1 MDTLWGVAGVRG
13 PFDAWVS
20 LPLAALVAWSAL
32 GGLLLPSTYARET
45 ASWSAQGMGQDW
57 VNLLLVAPTLA
68 IGGARALRGS
78 LRARLVVGGALL
90 YTVYS
95 FLLYAFEV
103 HFNPLFLVYCATL
116 GLSFY
121 ALLALLVALPGMEP
135 LGWYRGQVPARVTGI
150 FLLVIAGGF
159 ALLWLGQILPALL
172 SGRDPR
178 GLSEIGL
185 LTNPV
190 HVLDLSLLLPGLAV
204 TGVSLLRGG
213 ALGRALAPVMLGF
226 NVFMPLA
233 IGGMVLV
240 MQARGI
246 GQGIGLAVATTG
258 IALVS
263 AALLIEFLGQIR
275 EERRGEPS

>member
-1 MDTLWGVAGVRG
+1 VASLRR

-32 GGLLLPSTYARET
+32 GGIFLPSTYARET
-45 ASWSAQGMGQDW
+45 ASWAAQGMGQDW
-57 VNLLLVAPTLA
+57 VNLLLVTPTLVL
-68 IGGARALRGS
+68 GGTRALRGS
-78 LRARLVVGGALL
+78 LRARLVVGGALV
-90 YTVYS
+90 YVFYS

-121 ALLALLVALPGMEP
+121 ALLSLLVRLLVENPSA
-135 LGWYRGQVPARVTGI
+135 WYRGPVPSRVTGI
-150 FLLVIAGGF
+150 FLLVVSAGFG
-159 ALLWLGQILPALL
+159 LLWLGQIVPALL
-172 SGRDPR
+172 AGTDPA

-190 HVLDLSLLLPGLAV
+190 HVLDLSLLLPALAV
-204 TGVSLLRGG
+204 AGVSLLRRG
-213 ALGRALAPVMLGF
+213 ALGAALAPVLLSF

-233 IGGMVLV
+233 IAGMVVV
-240 MQARGI
+240 MRARGI
-246 GQGIGLAVATTG
+246 GGGLGLAMATTG

-263 AALLIEFLGQIR
+263 AVLLVAFLRQVEDPR
-275 EERRGEPS
+275 SELPS

>member
-1 MDTLWGVAGVRG
+1 MSSRRR

-45 ASWSAQGMGQDW
+45 ASWAAQGAGQDW
-57 VNLLLVAPTLA
+57 VNLLLIAPTLA
-68 IGGARALRGS
+68 IGGLRALLGS
-78 LRARLVVGGALL
+78 LRARLLVGGALV

-121 ALLALLVALPGMEP
+121 ALLALLLRLLREDARA
-135 LGWYRGQVPARVTGI
+135 WYRGPVPARLTGVV
-150 FLLVIAGGF
+150 LLVVAGAFG
-159 ALLWLGQILPALL
+159 LLWLGQIVPALL
-172 SGRDPR
+172 AGTDPA

-190 HVLDLSLLLPGLAV
+190 HVLDLSLMLPALAV

-213 ALGRALAPVMLGF
+213 ALGYALAPLMLGF

-246 GQGIGLAVATTG
+246 GQGVGLAVAAAG
-258 IALVS
+258 IAVVS
-263 AALLIEFLGQIR
+263 GALLLAYLRQVEPRTDSGAGA
-275 EERRGEPS
+275 RR

>member
-1 MDTLWGVAGVRG
+1 MASVRR

-32 GGLLLPSTYARET
+32 GGIFLPSTYARET
-45 ASWSAQGMGQDW
+45 PSWAAQGTGQDW
-57 VNLLLVAPTLA
+57 VNLLLVTPTLA
-68 IGGARALRGS
+68 IAGTRALRGS
-78 LRARLVVGGALL
+78 FRARLVLGGALV

-121 ALLALLVALPGMEP
+121 ALLALLVVLLSQDARA
-135 LGWYRGQVPARVTGI
+135 WYRGAIPRRATGL
-150 FLLVIAGGF
+150 FLCLVALAFG
-159 ALLWLGQILPALL
+159 LLWLGQILPALL
-172 SGRDPR
+172 SGKDPA
-178 GLSEIGL
+178 GLSDTGL

-190 HVLDLSLLLPGLAV
+190 HVLDLSLLLPALAV

-213 ALGRALAPVMLGF
+213 SLGAALAPVLLGF
-226 NVFMPLA
+226 KVFMPLA
-233 IGGMVLV
+233 IAGMALV

-246 GQGIGLAVATTG
+246 GGGLGLASVTAG

-263 AALLIEFLGQIR
+263 GALLVALLGAVDDR
-275 EERRGEPS
+275 HAGATP

>member
-1 MDTLWGVAGVRG
+1 MAAVLR

-32 GGLLLPSTYARET
+32 GGIFLPSTYARET
-45 ASWSAQGMGQDW
+45 ASWAAQGEGQDW
-57 VNLLLVAPTLA
+57 VNLLVVAPTLA
-68 IGGARALRGS
+68 IGGVRALRGS
-78 LRARLVVGGALL
+78 LRARLVVGGALI

-121 ALLALLVALPGMEP
+121 ALLAQLVQLLHEDGR
-135 LGWYRGQVPARVTGI
+135 GWYRGAVPARVTGV
-150 FLLVIAGGF
+150 FLLTVAGGF
-159 ALLWLGQILPALL
+159 GLLWLGQIVPALL
-172 SGRDPR
+172 SGSDPA
-178 GLSEIGL
+178 GLSDIGL

-190 HVLDLSLLLPGLAV
+190 HVLDLSLLLPALTV

-213 ALGRALAPVMLGF
+213 ALGFALAPLMLGF

-233 IGGMVLV
+233 IGAMVLL
-240 MQARGI
+240 MHSRGI
-246 GQGIGLAVATTG
+246 GQGPGLAVAAAG
-258 IALVS
+258 IAVVS
-263 AALLIEFLGQIR
+263 GALLLRFLGQVDAAAGAR
-275 EERRGEPS
+275 PGVAR

>member
-1 MDTLWGVAGVRG
+1 MASAKK

-32 GGLLLPSTYARET
+32 GGIFLPSTYARET
-45 ASWSAQGMGQDW
+45 ASWAAQGIGQDW

-68 IGGARALRGS
+68 IGGVRALRGS
-78 LRARLVVGGALL
+78 FRARLVVGGALL

-95 FLLYAFEV
+95 FVLYAFEV

-121 ALLALLVALPGMEP
+121 ALLALLLALLREGAPQFVQGP
-135 LGWYRGQVPARVTGI
+135 VPRRATGI
-150 FLLVIAGGF
+150 FLLLVSGAFG
-159 ALLWLGQILPALL
+159 LLWLGQILPALL
-172 SGRDPR
+172 SGRDPA

-190 HVLDLSLLLPGLAV
+190 HVLDLSLLLPALAV

-213 ALGRALAPVMLGF
+213 ALGLALAPVMLGF
-226 NVFMPLA
+226 NIFMPLA
-233 IGGMVLV
+233 IAGMAVV

-246 GQGIGLAVATTG
+246 GGGLGLAIVTAG

-263 AALLIEFLGQIR
+263 AALLVAFLGQTQDGR
-275 EERRGEPS
+275 PGVAR